1 MVPIWAATVLVIT
14 VVLIWSVNWA
24 TGGVTGCGL
33 GGSEACTTNM
43 LALESVQLGGLDGR
57 DGVVSGI

>member
-1 MVPIWAATVLVIT
+1 MTASVIT

-24 TGGVTGCGL
+24 TGGITGHGL
-33 GGSEACTTNM
+33 GGSDACTTNT
-43 LALESVQLGGLDGR
+43 LALELVRLWGLDGR